1 MSNPIK
7 RSFQALLAILVL
19 AGASGLFGASGPGS
33 RLTDLMPAPEKAV
46 PADGQFRVT
55 EALTIGGDGP
65 AGERAFKA
73 AARFMTRLAGRTGL
87 FLKQDFLAD
96 RLSGAQASM
105 AFRYDRAGRLEPGE
119 DESYTLTLTP
129 GKVSLVAPTD
139 IGVIRGFETLLQ
151 LLDEDGQGYFFG
163 ACEIRDRPR
172 FTWRGLL
179 IDSGRH
185 FMPVDVIKRNLDGLA
200 AVKMNVLH
208 WHLTEDQGFRVESRV
223 FPRLHKLGSDG
234 LFYTQEEIRDVIAY
248 AGDRG
253 IRVVP
258 EFDIPGHSTS
268 WFVAYPEYA
277 SAPGPYRIERS
288 FGVFGPAFNPAD
300 ERIYGF
306 FDKFLGEMAR
316 LFPDA
321 YLHIGGDEVNPDQWK
336 ANPAVQAFMKK
347 KGLADNHALQAGFN
361 LRLLKIL
368 QKHGKRMMGWD
379 EIFQPGLPTDIVI
392 QSWRGQ
398 EALAE
403 AARKGYSALLSNGY
417 YIDLCQT
424 AEFHYLNDPLPADS
438 TLTAEEKRRVLGG
451 EATMWAELVSPETI
465 DSRIWPRTAAI
476 AERLW
481 SPGSVR
487 NVEDMYRRMADLSPR
502 LEDLGLT
509 HLKNQ
514 DMLFRR
520 LSAGGDAHAL
530 RTLAGAAEPLKIYK
544 RHGQAAYTSLSP
556 LTRFVDALPPESLR
570 ARAFRAAVDR
580 LVSSGDPK
588 SGEAVRAAFL
598 EWRANHPRFLALAA
612 ANPILREVEP
622 LSLALSDLSAA
633 GLEALA
639 FLASGEKPDPKWT
652 EAKTALV
659 VEAGKPM
666 AHAELAV
673 VSAVDKLVKAAAGK
687 A

>member
-1 MSNPIK
+1 MK
-7 RSFQALLAILVL
+7 ALRIGSAAALAALIVL
-19 AGASGLFGASGPGS
+19 TGAARAGS

-46 PADGQFRVT
+46 PGDGRFQIT
-55 EALTIGGDGP
+55 EALTVGGDGP
-65 AGERAFKA
+65 GSDRAFKA
-73 AARFMTRLAGRTGL
+73 SIRFMERLAGRTGL
-87 FLKQDFLAD
+87 FFKQDFLAD
-96 RLSGAQASM
+96 RLPGDRAAVGF
-105 AFRYDRAGRLEPGE
+105 AFSRAGRLEPFE
-119 DESYTLTLTP
+119 DESYTLTVTAE
-129 GKVSLVAPTD
+129 KIRLVAPTD
-139 IGVIRGFETLLQ
+139 IGIVRGFETLGQ
-151 LLDEDGQGYFFG
+151 LLDADGPGYFFG

-179 IDSGRH
+179 IDAGRH
-185 FMPVDVIKRNLDGLA
+185 FMPVEVIKRNLDGLA

-234 LFYTQEEIRDVIAY
+234 RFYTQEEIRDVIAY

-321 YLHIGGDEVNPDQWK
+321 YLHIGGDEVNPDQWQ
-336 ANPAVQAFMKK
+336 ASAVVQAFMKK
-347 KGLADNHALQAGFN
+347 NGLADNHALQAGFN
-361 LRLLKIL
+361 KRLLRIL

-403 AARKGYSALLSNGY
+403 AARKGYTGLLSNGY

-438 TLTAEEKRRVLGG
+438 SLTPEQKKLVLGG
-451 EATMWAELVSPETI
+451 EATMWAELVSPETV

-487 NVEDMYRRMADLSPR
+487 DVEDMYRRLADLSPR
-502 LEDLGLT
+502 LEDAGLT
-509 HLKNQ
+509 HLKNPGT
-514 DMLFRR
+514 LFRR
-520 LSAGGDAHAL
+520 LAGGGDTQAL
-530 RTLAGAAEPLKIYK
+530 QILAGAAEPLKIYK

-556 LTRFVDALPPESLR
+556 LTRFVDALAPESLR
-570 ARAFRAAVDR
+570 ARSFRAAVER
-580 LVSSGDPK
+580 FVASRDPK

-598 EWRANHPRFLALAA
+598 EWRGNHPRFLALAA

-622 LSLALSDLSAA
+622 LSLALSGLSEA

-639 FLASGEKPDPKWT
+639 YLASGEKPDPKWT
-652 EAKTALV
+652 EAKAALLAA
-659 VEAGKPM
+659 AGKPM

-673 VSAVDKLVKAAAGK
+673 VAAVEKLVKAAAGK
-687 A
+687 P

>member
-1 MSNPIK
+1 MK
-7 RSFQALLAILVL
+7 ALRFVFAAGLAALIVL
-19 AGASGLFGASGPGS
+19 AGAPGAAGAGS
-33 RLTDLMPAPEKAV
+33 RLTDLMPVPEKAV
-46 PADGQFRVT
+46 PAEGKFRVT
-55 EALTIGGDGP
+55 EALTVGGDAPG
-65 AGERAFKA
+65 GDRAFKA
-73 AARFMTRLAGRTGL
+73 AIRFMERLAGRTGL
-87 FLKQDFLAD
+87 FLRQDFLAE
-96 RLSGAQASM
+96 RLPGDKASV
-105 AFRYDRAGRLEPGE
+105 AFKCARPGRLEPFE
-119 DESYTLTLTP
+119 DESYTLTVTP
-129 GKVSLVAPTD
+129 EKISLVAPTD
-139 IGVIRGFETLLQ
+139 LGIVRGFETLGQ
-151 LLDEDGQGYFFG
+151 LLDADGLGSFIG
-163 ACEIRDRPR
+163 ACEIQDRPR

-179 IDSGRH
+179 IDSCRH

-234 LFYTQEEIRDVIAY
+234 RFYTQEEIRDIIAY

-258 EFDIPGHSTS
+258 EFDVPGHSTS

-288 FGVFGPAFNPAD
+288 FGIFGPAFNPAD

-321 YLHIGGDEVNPDQWK
+321 YLHIGGDEVNPDHWK
-336 ANPAVQAFMKK
+336 ANPAIQAFMKK
-347 KGLADNHALQAGFN
+347 NGLPDNHALQAWFN
-361 LRLLKIL
+361 KRLLRIL

-398 EALAE
+398 EALVE
-403 AARKGYSALLSNGY
+403 AARKGYAGLLSNGY

-438 TLTAEEKRRVLGG
+438 PLTPEQKKLVLGG
-451 EATMWAELVSPETI
+451 EATMWAELVSAETV

-487 NVEDMYRRMADLSPR
+487 DVEDMYRRLADLSPR
-502 LEDLGLT
+502 LEDVGLT
-509 HLKNQ
+509 HLKNPGA
-514 DMLFRR
+514 LFRR
-520 LSAGGDAHAL
+520 LAGGGDIHPL
-530 RTLAGAAEPLKIYK
+530 QILAGAAEPLKIYK
-544 RHGQAAYTSLSP
+544 RHGQAAYTSMSP
-556 LTRFVDALPPESLR
+556 LTRFVDALAPESLK

-580 LVSSGDPK
+580 FVASRDPK
-588 SGEAVRAAFL
+588 TGEAVRAAFL
-598 EWRANHPRFLALAA
+598 EWRGNHPRFLALAA
-612 ANPILREVEP
+612 TSPILREVEP
-622 LSLALSDLSAA
+622 LSLALSDLSGT

-639 FLASGEKPDPKWT
+639 ILASGETPDPKWT
-652 EAKTALV
+652 EAKTALLA
-659 VEAGKPM
+659 EAAKPM
-666 AHAELAV
+666 AHAELV
-673 VSAVDKLVKAAAGK
+673 IVSAVEKLVKAAAGK
-687 A
+687 P

>member
-1 MSNPIK
+1 MSIPNR
-7 RSFQALLAILVL
+7 RSFMALLAFLAL
-19 AGASGLFGASGPGS
+19 AGASSLFGASGPGS
-33 RLTDLMPAPEKAV
+33 RLTDLMPLPEKAV
-46 PADGQFRVT
+46 QAEGRFAVND
-55 EALTIGGDGP
+55 ALTVGGGGP
-65 AGERAFKA
+65 GGERAFKA
-73 AARFMTRLAGRTGL
+73 AARFMRRLAGRTGL

-96 RLSGAQASM
+96 RPSGDKASV
-105 AFRYDRAGRLEPGE
+105 AFRFDRAGRLEPGE
-119 DESYTLTLTP
+119 DESYTLTVTP
-129 GKVSLVAPTD
+129 GKVSLAAPTD
-139 IGVIRGFETLLQ
+139 IGIVRGFETLFQ
-151 LLDEDGQGYFFG
+151 LLDADGQGYCFG

-179 IDSGRH
+179 IDSGCH
-185 FMPVDVIKRNLDGLA
+185 FIPVEVIKRNLDGLA

-208 WHLTEDQGFRVESRV
+208 WHLTEDQGFRVESRA
-223 FPRLHKLGSDG
+223 FPRLQKLGSDG

-258 EFDIPGHSTS
+258 EFDLPGHSTS
-268 WFVAYPEYA
+268 WFVSYPEYA
-277 SAPGPYRIERS
+277 SAPGPYRLERS
-288 FGVFGPAFNPAD
+288 FGVFKPAFNPAD

-321 YLHIGGDEVNPDQWK
+321 YVHIGGDEVKPDDWQ
-336 ANPAVQAFMKK
+336 ANPAIPAFMKK
-347 KGLADNHALQAGFN
+347 NRLADSHALQAYFN
-361 LRLLKIL
+361 RRLLKIL

-379 EIFQPGLPTDIVI
+379 EIFQPGLPADVAI

-403 AARKGYSALLSNGY
+403 AARQGYPALLSYGY

-424 AEFHYLNDPLPADS
+424 AEYHYLNDPIPPAS
-438 TLTAEEKRRVLGG
+438 ALTEEEKQRVLGG
-451 EATMWAELVSPETI
+451 EATMWTELVSPETI

-481 SPGSVR
+481 APGSIR
-487 NVEDMYRRMADLSPR
+487 NVEDMYRRLTELSPR

-509 HLKNQ
+509 HLKNR

-520 LSAGGDAHAL
+520 LAGGEDTHAL
-530 RTLAGAAEPLKIYK
+530 RILAGASEPLKIYG
-544 RHGQAAYTSLSP
+544 RHDQAHYTSLSP
-556 LTRFVDALPPESLR
+556 LTRFVDALDPESLR
-570 ARAFRAAVDR
+570 ARAFRIAVDSYLGSR
-580 LVSSGDPK
+580 DPK
-588 SGEAVRAAFL
+588 AGAALQSAFV

-612 ANPILREVEP
+612 ANPVLREVEP

-633 GLEALA
+633 GLEALEM
-639 FLASGEKPDPKWT
+639 LASGAKADPKWS
-652 EAKTALV
+652 EAGAALV
-659 VEAGKPM
+659 VRAGRPM

-673 VSAVDKLVKAAAGK
+673 VAAVEKLLKAAAGK
-687 A
+687 S

>member
-1 MSNPIK
+1 MSIPNK
-7 RSFQALLAILVL
+7 RSFKALLAFLAL
-19 AGASGLFGASGPGS
+19 AGASGLFAASGPGS
-33 RLTDLMPAPEKAV
+33 RLTDLMPVPEKAI
-46 PADGQFRVT
+46 PAEGRFAVT
-55 EALTIGGDGP
+55 EALTVGGDGP

-73 AARFMTRLAGRTGL
+73 AARFMQRLAGRTGL
-87 FLKQDFLAD
+87 FLRQDFLAD
-96 RLSGAQASM
+96 RLSGDKASV
-105 AFRYDRAGRLEPGE
+105 AFRYERAGRLEPGE
-119 DESYTLTLTP
+119 DESYVLTVAP
-129 GKVSLVAPTD
+129 GKITLAAPTD
-139 IGVIRGFETLLQ
+139 IGIVRGFETLLQ
-151 LLDEDGQGYFFG
+151 LLDADGQGYYFG

-179 IDSGRH
+179 VDSGCH
-185 FMPVDVIKRNLDGLA
+185 FMPVEVIKRNLDGLA

-234 LFYTQEEIRDVIAY
+234 LFYTQEEIRDIIAC
-248 AGDRG
+248 AGERG

-268 WFVAYPEYA
+268 WFVSYPEYA
-277 SAPGPYRIERS
+277 SAPGPYRLERS
-288 FGVFGPAFNPAD
+288 FGVFRPAFNPAD

-321 YLHIGGDEVNPDQWK
+321 YLHIGGDEVKPDDWQ
-336 ANPAVQAFMKK
+336 ANAAVQDFMRKNR
-347 KGLADNHALQAGFN
+347 LADNHALQAYFN
-361 LRLLKIL
+361 RRLLMIL

-379 EIFQPGLPTDIVI
+379 EIFQPGLPTDIAI

-403 AARKGYSALLSNGY
+403 AARKGYPALLSNGY

-424 AEFHYLNDPLPADS
+424 TEFHYLNDPIPPGS
-438 TLTAEEKRRVLGG
+438 TLTEEEKRRILGG
-451 EATMWAELVSPETI
+451 EATMWTELVSPETV

-487 NVEDMYRRMADLSPR
+487 NVEDMYRRMAELSPR

-509 HLKNQ
+509 HLKDR

-520 LSAGGDAHAL
+520 LAGGGDAHAL
-530 RTLAGAAEPLKIYK
+530 RILAGAAEPLKVYG
-544 RHGQAAYTSLSP
+544 RHGHAHYTSLSP
-556 LTRFVDALPPESLR
+556 LTRFVDALDPESLR
-570 ARAFRAAVDR
+570 ARAFRIAVDAYIGSR
-580 LVSSGDPK
+580 DPK
-588 SGEAVRAAFL
+588 SGEAVRAAFVA
-598 EWRANHPRFLALAA
+598 WRANHPRFLALAA
-612 ANPILREVEP
+612 TNPVLREVEP

-633 GLEALA
+633 GLEALDI
-639 FLASGEKPDPKWT
+639 LASGAKADPKWS
-652 EAKTALV
+652 EAGTALV
-659 VEAGKPM
+659 ARAGRPM

-673 VSAVDKLVKAAAGK
+673 VGAVDMLLKAAAGK
-687 A
+687 S